1 MNVTDTADKK
11 KPAGYVLTVGVNL
24 PNDKRPRIERGESVE
39 VTDFPSEKSWTEHIK
54 LGVIAK
60 ANSEEGKAAIADAPK
75 GGK

>member
-1 MNVTDTADKK
+1 MTDTAKS
-11 KPAGYVLTVGVNL
+11 KPAGYVLTVGVNV

-39 VTDFPSEKSWTEHIK
+39 VADFPSKASFEEHIK

-60 ANSEEGKAAIADAPK
+60 ANSKEGKAAIADAPK